1 MTALNY
7 PLTNAQL
14 ELLKLF
20 SRDVPEEDLIELK
33 QLIVNYLAEKLGQK
47 ADEIWEEKGWTNE
60 DMKRMSREHIRTPYK
75 N

>member
-1 MTALNY
+1 
-7 PLTNAQL
+7 LTNAQL

>member
-1 MTALNY
+1 M
-7 PLTNAQL
+7 TNAQL

-60 DMKRMSREHIRTPYK
+60 DMKRMSREHIRTLYK

>member
-1 MTALNY
+1 M
-7 PLTNAQL
+7 TNAQL

>member
-1 MTALNY
+1 
-7 PLTNAQL
+7 LTNAQL

-60 DMKRMSREHIRTPYK
+60 DMKRMSREHIRTLYK